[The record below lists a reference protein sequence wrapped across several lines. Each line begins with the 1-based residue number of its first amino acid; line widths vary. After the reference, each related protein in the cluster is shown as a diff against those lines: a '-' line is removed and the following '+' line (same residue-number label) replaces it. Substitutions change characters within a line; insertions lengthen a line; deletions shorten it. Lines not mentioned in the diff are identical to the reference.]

1 MRGCLAPK
9 REPGPPLELRD
20 LKAFVA
26 VAEELHFSRAAAR
39 LYVQPSTLSEQ
50 IRRLE
55 FELATPLF
63 MRTTR
68 RVELTEAG
76 SVLVDKSRTIL
87 GMTESAAESVAA
99 LAAGVRGTLRIGMT
113 PPVGPALMPHI
124 LMEVARQAPG
134 LDLTTSRYWLPDLGA
149 ALAVGEVDIA
159 ITCDRVEDE
168 ANRFETVGLGG
179 EPLLVGLREDHP
191 WAGRDAIDLPALAEM
206 TLGIHPRRL
215 LPAWHAAQLAALAE
229 AGIDPPKAE
238 LADTDLAAAGWTDQ
252 ARIDWILL
260 LGSFGRPNP
269 RTAVLPVSPARYIPF
284 TMSWLSYRS
293 ELPSIRRFADIV
305 LRDGRPAGWA
315 SFGS

>member
-1 MRGCLAPK
+1 MLWCLVGAL
-9 REPGPPLELRD
+9 EPSPLLELRD
-20 LKAFVA
+20 LKAFLA
-26 VAEELHFSRAAAR
+26 VAEELHFTRAAAR

-76 SVLVDKSRTIL
+76 NVMVEKSRAIL

-99 LAAGVRGTLRIGMT
+99 LAAGTRGTLRIGIT

-124 LMEVARQAPG
+124 LLEVARQAPG
-134 LDLTTSRYWLPDLGA
+134 LELKTSRYWLPDLSA

-168 ANRFETVGLGG
+168 AKRFETVGLGS
-179 EPLLVGLREDHP
+179 EPLLVGLREEHP
-191 WAGRDAIDLPALAEM
+191 CAAHDAVDLPALAET

-229 AGIDPPKAE
+229 AEVDPPKVE
-238 LADTDLAAAGWTDQ
+238 LADTDLAASGWTDQ
-252 ARIDWILL
+252 TEVDWIFL

-269 RTAVLPVSPARYIPF
+269 RTAVLPVTPARSIPF

-305 LRDGRPAGWA
+305 LRDGRPEGWA
-315 SFGS
+315 APGS

>member
-1 MRGCLAPK
+1 MD
-9 REPGPPLELRD
+9 LRD

-26 VAEELHFSRAAAR
+26 VAEELHFTRAAER

-76 SVLVDKSRTIL
+76 SLLVEKSREIL

-99 LAAGVRGTLRIGMT
+99 LAAGARGTLKVGIT

-124 LMEVARQAPG
+124 LVEVARQAPG
-134 LDLTTSRYWLPDLGA
+134 LEIKTSRYWLPDLSA
-149 ALAVGEVDIA
+149 ALAVGDVDIA
-159 ITCDRVEDE
+159 ITCDQVEDV
-168 ANRFETVGLGG
+168 AKRFETVRLGS
-179 EPLLVGLREDHP
+179 EPLLVGLREEHP
-191 WAGRDAIDLPALAEM
+191 WAARDAIDLPALAEM

-215 LPAWHAAQLAALAE
+215 LPAWHTAQLAALAD
-229 AGIDPPKAE
+229 ADVDPPKVE

-252 ARIDWILL
+252 TDIDWILL
-260 LGSFGRPNP
+260 LDSFGRPNP
-269 RTAVLPVSPARYIPF
+269 STAVLPIKPDRHVPF
-284 TMSWLSYRS
+284 TMSWLGYRS

-305 LRDGRPAGWA
+305 LRDGRPEGWA
-315 SFGS
+315 APEP

>member
-1 MRGCLAPK
+1 MLRCPVRSA
-9 REPGPPLELRD
+9 EPSPNLELRD

-26 VAEELHFSRAAAR
+26 VAEELHFARAAAR

-76 SVLVDKSRTIL
+76 SLLVEKSRAIF

-99 LAAGVRGTLRIGMT
+99 LAAGTRGTLRIGMT

-134 LDLTTSRYWLPDLGA
+134 LELKTSRYWLPDLSA
-149 ALAVGEVDIA
+149 ALAAGEVDIA

-168 ANRFETVGLGG
+168 AKRFETVELGS
-179 EPLLVGLREDHP
+179 EPLLVGLRDDHP
-191 WAGRDAIDLPALAEM
+191 LATQDAIDLPALAEL

-215 LPAWHAAQLAALAE
+215 LPAWHTAQLAALADAE
-229 AGIDPPKAE
+229 VDPPKVE
-238 LADTDLAAAGWTDQ
+238 LADTDLAAAGWNDQ
-252 ARIDWILL
+252 TEVDWILL
-260 LGSFGRPNP
+260 LGSFGRPNAT
-269 RTAVLPVSPARYIPF
+269 TAVLRVSPARHIPF

-305 LRDGRPAGWA
+305 LRDGRPEGWA
-315 SFGS
+315 SSGP